1 MDYERI
7 QKLANTSVVLL
18 WSFFISLGGG
28 LTLVWWELEYHSTN
42 RQQWMVPFGLI
53 MLVTPVIVCFSLF
66 VSDICNSSAGQL
78 SASLDDSVHHPV
90 WLKKFPCG
98 QLDAIVN
105 QRNKKACYWFND
117 STNELCAFVICEVWF
132 WESSFSFSELNWNTA
147 QSDIKL
153 LKAALW
159 GWVSTWAALMPL
171 FYDEL

>member
-1 MDYERI
+1 MGRLEFVSMGSCDPKEKEMDYERI

-78 SASLDDSVHHPV
+78 CASLDDSVHHPV
-90 WLKKFPCG
+90 
-98 QLDAIVN
+98 
-105 QRNKKACYWFND
+105 
-117 STNELCAFVICEVWF
+117 
-132 WESSFSFSELNWNTA
+132 
-147 QSDIKL
+147 
-153 LKAALW
+153 
-159 GWVSTWAALMPL
+159 
-171 FYDEL
+171 